1 MFFFN
6 SFSSEKRLIWFLFL
20 NNFEI
25 LIQWLASQGGKRSSE
40 VKESL
45 DLNPRQNQRFV
56 SSTRNIEVLLSHTH
70 SIVCDNDIGGLFLG
84 CSKSCKMAAHNL
96 KIHFNSLF
104 MILHK
109 KVSKMFRRVFSLIEK
124 YVLWFKS
131 MSFCNHWL
139 EPTCFFGFKRGDPN
153 FF

>member
-1 MFFFN
+1 MASMMEDIDGPESKVSKSRICGTHLHEAIANGDFEAFQ
-6 SFSSEKRLIWFLFL
+6 RL
-20 NNFEI
+20 
-25 LIQWLASQGGKRSSE
+25 
-40 VKESL
+40 VK
-45 DLNPRQNQRFV
+45 DGAPQRFV

-124 YVLWFKS
+124 YVL
-131 MSFCNHWL
+131 
-139 EPTCFFGFKRGDPN
+139 
-153 FF
+153 